1 MGDLFGLALQRV
13 QVVEDRQAFGKDGLA
28 SQGQAVLRE
37 IAEGRPF
44 HPRKLP
50 VVDGFEAGED
60 LQDGGL
66 AGAVAADQAG
76 ALVRRDQP
84 VDVFKEE
91 FLAKALAGGRELEH
105 RFLFSHCRKK
115 SMFALQ
121 KEILLRGAR
130 FLCSLAAGDS
140 EAATAPR
147 CRVTSESASDS
158 SSD

>member
-13 QVVEDRQAFGKDGLA
+13 QVVEDGEAFGEDGLA
-28 SQGQAVLRE
+28 AQGQAVLRE

-44 HPRKLP
+44 YLRKLP

-105 RFLFSHCRKK
+105 SFLFSH
-115 SMFALQ
+115 
-121 KEILLRGAR
+121 
-130 FLCSLAAGDS
+130 LAAREVRAYS
-140 EAATAPR
+140 
-147 CRVTSESASDS
+147 
-158 SSD
+158 